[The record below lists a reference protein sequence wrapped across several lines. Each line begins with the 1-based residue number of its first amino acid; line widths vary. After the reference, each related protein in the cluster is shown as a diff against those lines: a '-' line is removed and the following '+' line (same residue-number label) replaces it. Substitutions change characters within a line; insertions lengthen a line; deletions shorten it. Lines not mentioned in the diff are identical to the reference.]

1 MSSNSIIRMGSAH
14 MYDSSLRNIGA
25 RQSSLV
31 DLNEKLTSGKR
42 VLHASDDPVAA
53 AQAERAMTRIERI
66 QVEQRSLDAQRN
78 VIAQAES
85 SLGDAVGL
93 VQEIRELLISAGNGA
108 HNSTDR
114 ATIANQLQ
122 SLRDQLLG
130 VANRKDTNGVPLLNA
145 LGSPSIPFAG
155 AAPAF
160 GGLPGQV
167 TGTDTAIAG
176 ALDGHAA
183 YTIPADGATP
193 SESLFNALD
202 TAIGG
207 IRNAPDSSAAMA
219 AVTTG
224 LGQLD
229 RGLDQLQTVRGYAG
243 ELLNQADRIT
253 GDQEKRSIQLEAD
266 RSRAEDM
273 DLVKGLS
280 EFQSQQVGYEAALKT
295 YSMVQKLSLF
305 NYIS

>member
-14 MYDSSLRNIGA
+14 MYDNALRNIGS

-42 VLHASDDPVAA
+42 VLHASDEPVAA
-53 AQAERAMTRIERI
+53 AQAERALTRIERI
-66 QVEQRSLDAQRN
+66 QVEQRALDAQRN
-78 VIAQAES
+78 NIAHAEA
-85 SLGDAVGL
+85 SLGDAVSL
-93 VQEIRELLISAGNGA
+93 AQEIRELVISAGNGA
-108 HNSTDR
+108 HNSVDR

-130 VANRKDTNGVPLLNA
+130 VANRKDTNGAPLLSA
-145 LGSPSIPFAG
+145 LGSNSTPFSSAATG
-155 AAPAF
+155 AF
-160 GGLPGQV
+160 NGLPGQS
-167 TGTDTAIAG
+167 TGTDATIPG
-176 ALDGHAA
+176 SLDGNAA
-183 YTIPADGATP
+183 YMLAPG
-193 SESLFNALD
+193 ESLFTALD
-202 TAIGG
+202 QAIGD
-207 IRNAPDSSAAMA
+207 IRNATDSGQALA
-219 AVTTG
+219 AVTIG
-224 LGQLD
+224 LTKIDQGLD
-229 RGLDQLQTVRGYAG
+229 RLQTVRGYAG

-266 RSRAEDM
+266 RSRAEDL

-280 EFQSQQVGYEAALKT
+280 DFQNQQVGYEAALKT

>member
-14 MYDSSLRNIGA
+14 MYDNALRNIGS

-42 VLHASDDPVAA
+42 VLRASDDPVAA
-53 AQAERAMTRIERI
+53 AQAERALTRIERI
-66 QVEQRSLDAQRN
+66 QVEQRALDAQRN
-78 VIAQAES
+78 GVAQAES

-93 VQEIRELLISAGNGA
+93 VQEIRELVISAGNGA

-130 VANRKDTNGVPLLNA
+130 VANRKDTSGAPLLSA
-145 LGSPSIPFAG
+145 LGSSSTPFSGAAG
-155 AAPAF
+155 AF
-160 GGLPGQV
+160 NGLPGQS
-167 TGTDTAIAG
+167 TGTDATIPG
-176 ALDGHAA
+176 TLDGNAA
-183 YTIPADGATP
+183 YMLTP
-193 SESLFNALD
+193 TESLFTALD
-202 TAIGG
+202 QAIGD
-207 IRNAPDSSAAMA
+207 IRNATNSGQAVA
-219 AVTTG
+219 AVTIG
-224 LGQLD
+224 LTKLDQGLD
-229 RGLDQLQTVRGYAG
+229 RLQSVRGYAG

-266 RSRAEDM
+266 HSRAEDL

-280 EFQSQQVGYEAALKT
+280 DFQHQQTGYEAALKT

>member
-14 MYDSSLRNIGA
+14 MYDNALRNIGS

-42 VLHASDDPVAA
+42 VLRASDDPVAA
-53 AQAERAMTRIERI
+53 AQAERALTRIERI
-66 QVEQRSLDAQRN
+66 QVEQRALDAQRN
-78 VIAQAES
+78 GVAQAES

-93 VQEIRELLISAGNGA
+93 VQEIRELVISAGNGA

-122 SLRDQLLG
+122 SLRDQMLD
-130 VANRKDTNGVPLLNA
+130 VANRKDTNGVPLLSA
-145 LGSPSIPFAG
+145 LGSNSTPFSG
-155 AAPAF
+155 VTPGVF
-160 GGLPGQV
+160 NGLPGQS

-176 ALDGHAA
+176 TLDGNAA
-183 YTIPADGATP
+183 YMLAPG
-193 SESLFNALD
+193 ESLFNALD
-202 TAIGG
+202 QAING
-207 IRNAPDSSAAMA
+207 IRTATDSSQAVA
-219 AVTTG
+219 AVTIG
-224 LGQLD
+224 LTKLDLGLD
-229 RGLDQLQTVRGYAG
+229 RLQTVRGYAG

-266 RSRAEDM
+266 HSRAEDL

-280 EFQSQQVGYEAALKT
+280 DFQSQQVGYEAALKT